1 MTARRLLPLLLVL
14 TATVLCLAAAGCGQA
29 TPEETVYKFL
39 GAVQSHD
46 REAMRSCVN
55 PEALDK
61 VAEGSGDIARQWEE
75 LYRRYMAEPTDWR
88 MVFENVRLDS
98 SYLDKDRAL
107 VRLAGGR
114 CELYNLKEGAWV
126 SMGEIDFSTEDF
138 VPLYVVERD
147 GQWFLE
153 ALDLYVIFGLES
165 AART

>member
-1 MTARRLLPLLLVL
+1 MTVRRVALLLVL
-14 TATVLCLAAAGCGQA
+14 PLVVFCLTAAGCGQA
-29 TPEETVYKFL
+29 TPEQAVYKFL

-46 REAMRSCVN
+46 NEAMRSCVN
-55 PEALDK
+55 PEALAR
-61 VAEGSGDIARQWEE
+61 VAEGSGEIARQWEE
-75 LYRRYMAEPTDWR
+75 LYRRYLAGPTNWR
-88 MVFENVRLDS
+88 MVFENVRLES
-98 SYLDKDRAL
+98 SYLDGDRAL

-126 SMGEIDFSTEDF
+126 SVGKIDFSTEDF
-138 VPLYVVERD
+138 VPLYVVEKG